1 MALFDEQNEQDL
13 LNIIQGGQNQ
23 TVANQPSP
31 FQQIAFS
38 RGFQQESEPSQQY
51 MFNAL
56 RNQGISN
63 ENLLYSL
70 QQQFG
75 PESASYWQNL
85 LTPQKQAP
93 SQNVVAPAQN
103 VVAPT
108 QNVAAPAQDS
118 APPQNDVLQILR
130 DAGLKYQPIS
140 VAQDMEFQLP
150 GNQQVLQKQPITPE
164 WFKNYI
170 YQGGADDAAAT
181 QRGID
186 YVLSEGM
193 RPQDAVNLWNQSLGT
208 NFSVSDLFKQTG
220 SGPVMSNFGDSY
232 SWKTGEK
239 AENDPVTGMI
249 KSAGSYFQKGNES
262 VVSDELFW
270 NPNSPTGKDLQQKI
284 EDARNQGQRPGIVIT
299 PYAVFQGKATNEQL
313 LNEVA
318 NSGAD
323 FVALDPYLGWG
334 VPADKLYEWT
344 KDFIPKLNALG
355 KEVKLVTQGFA
366 KKGEEDAAH
375 AYNQQLLALPGI
387 SEFVNF
393 GLEDWFPEGS
403 KEAED
408 LYSSK
413 SEWTPL
419 NNDFQQQV
427 EGRKS
432 ADVVTKEKSTE
443 QQLPTQQSA
452 QKSTTDPDWFKR
464 YIYQGGADD
473 ATATQRGIDY
483 VLSEGMRP
491 QEAVNLWN
499 QSLGTN
505 FTAKDFYDAT
515 GIDLPKAPNA
525 PPEGQMPNLSFFGRE
540 GGWDL
545 ASGAFVDPTR
555 GRVYEPPSGVV
566 FQRGNEVV
574 VGDELFWSPYAP
586 TGDKLKELVQQN
598 QANGYRVGT
607 VVSPYATLVG
617 SQEGK
622 EPPVTIKQLA
632 QEVANSG
639 VDFVAIDPYVGWF
652 DIKSEDLVNWSKQF
666 LDEMRALGKDT
677 ILVMQN
683 DVPGANTKEEV
694 FAHNK
699 SLMNI
704 PGFSEYV
711 AYSEMPD
718 EKDRLSGFFDEVYAR
733 LDRSEGKKNA
743 GKPPEDRKVA
753 LNESTPPTRLAYGGG
768 IGSLAYRMKR

>member
-1 MALFDEQNEQDL
+1 MALFNEQNEQDL
-13 LNIIQGGQNQ
+13 LNIVQGGQNQ
-23 TVANQPSP
+23 IP
-31 FQQIAFS
+31 QQFDTKLGNTAKDPLS
-38 RGFQQESEPSQQY
+38 LY
-51 MFNAL
+51 NAL
-56 RNQGISN
+56 RYGAEQG
-63 ENLLYSL
+63 NLGFLGL
-70 QQQFG
+70 QDATLSQAG
-75 PESASYWQNL
+75 DWASQKGY
-85 LTPQKQAP
+85 LTPYQVQQAL
-93 SQNVVAPAQN
+93 SGKSFANLEDLQAAKT
-103 VVAPT
+103 PT
-108 QNVAAPAQDS
+108 AFNQT
-118 APPQNDVLQILR
+118 DVLQSLR
-130 DAGLKYQPIS
+130 DAGLKYQPVS
-140 VAQDMEFQLP
+140 VTQDYQFQP
-150 GNQQVLQKQPITPE
+150 PVDQPSFATNQPIT
-164 WFKNYI
+164 
-170 YQGGADDAAAT
+170 QQAVT
-181 QRGID
+181 QQP
-186 YVLSEGM
+186 LT
-193 RPQDAVNLWNQSLGT
+193 QQ
-208 NFSVSDLFKQTG
+208 
-220 SGPVMSNFGDSY
+220 
-232 SWKTGEK
+232 
-239 AENDPVTGMI
+239 PVTQQAAD
-249 KSAGSYFQKGNES
+249 KPTT
-262 VVSDELFW
+262 
-270 NPNSPTGKDLQQKI
+270 NPN
-284 EDARNQGQRPGIVIT
+284 
-299 PYAVFQGKATNEQL
+299 
-313 LNEVA
+313 
-318 NSGAD
+318 
-323 FVALDPYLGWG
+323 
-334 VPADKLYEWT
+334 
-344 KDFIPKLNALG
+344 
-355 KEVKLVTQGFA
+355 
-366 KKGEEDAAH
+366 
-375 AYNQQLLALPGI
+375 
-387 SEFVNF
+387 
-393 GLEDWFPEGS
+393 WFR
-403 KEAED
+403 D
-408 LYSSK
+408 
-413 SEWTPL
+413 
-419 NNDFQQQV
+419 
-427 EGRKS
+427 
-432 ADVVTKEKSTE
+432 
-443 QQLPTQQSA
+443 
-452 QKSTTDPDWFKR
+452 

-515 GIDLPKAPNA
+515 GIDLPKSPNA

-753 LNESTPPTRLAYGGG
+753 LNESTPPTRMAYGGG

>member
-1 MALFDEQNEQDL
+1 MALFNEQNEQDL

-38 RGFQQESEPSQQY
+38 RGFQQESEPAQQY

-108 QNVAAPAQDS
+108 QNVVAPVQNFAE
-118 APPQNDVLQILR
+118 PQIDVLQSLR

-140 VAQDMEFQLP
+140 VAQDSQFQLP
-150 GNQQVLQKQPITPE
+150 TDQPSVETTQPATQQEVTQQPVTQQAAEKPTTNPN
-164 WFKNYI
+164 WFRDYI
-170 YQGGADDAAAT
+170 YQGGADDATAT

-186 YVLSEGM
+186 YVVSEGM

-208 NFSVSDLFKQTG
+208 NFSVTDLFNQTG
-220 SGPVMSNFGDSY
+220 SGPVMSNFGDSG
-232 SWKTGEK
+232 SWGTGEK
-239 AENDPVTGMI
+239 AEHDPVTGMI
-249 KSAGSYFQKGNES
+249 KSAGSYFQRGNES

-270 NPNSPTGKDLQQKI
+270 NPNSPTGKELQQRI
-284 EDARNQGQRPGIVIT
+284 EEARNQGQRPGIVIT

-318 NSGAD
+318 KSGAD

-366 KKGEEDAAH
+366 RKGEEDAANS
-375 AYNQQLLALPGI
+375 YNQQLLALPGI

-403 KEAED
+403 KEAQE
-408 LYSSK
+408 LFASN
-413 SEWTPL
+413 SEWVPL
-419 NNDFQQQV
+419 KNDF
-427 EGRKS
+427 
-432 ADVVTKEKSTE
+432 
-443 QQLPTQQSA
+443 
-452 QKSTTDPDWFKR
+452 
-464 YIYQGGADD
+464 
-473 ATATQRGIDY
+473 
-483 VLSEGMRP
+483 
-491 QEAVNLWN
+491 
-499 QSLGTN
+499 
-505 FTAKDFYDAT
+505 
-515 GIDLPKAPNA
+515 
-525 PPEGQMPNLSFFGRE
+525 
-540 GGWDL
+540 
-545 ASGAFVDPTR
+545 
-555 GRVYEPPSGVV
+555 
-566 FQRGNEVV
+566 
-574 VGDELFWSPYAP
+574 
-586 TGDKLKELVQQN
+586 
-598 QANGYRVGT
+598 
-607 VVSPYATLVG
+607 
-617 SQEGK
+617 
-622 EPPVTIKQLA
+622 KQ
-632 QEVANSG
+632 
-639 VDFVAIDPYVGWF
+639 
-652 DIKSEDLVNWSKQF
+652 
-666 LDEMRALGKDT
+666 
-677 ILVMQN
+677 
-683 DVPGANTKEEV
+683 KEE
-694 FAHNK
+694 
-699 SLMNI
+699 
-704 PGFSEYV
+704 
-711 AYSEMPD
+711 
-718 EKDRLSGFFDEVYAR
+718 RR
-733 LDRSEGKKNA
+733 TT

-753 LNESTPPTRLAYGGG
+753 LNESTPPTRMAYGGG

>member
-1 MALFDEQNEQDL
+1 MNSFDKTVGGGINSLLAQNRETIGEPGGMFNFAPKNNPVLMMAEGGVADNQDV
-13 LNIIQGGQNQ
+13 
-23 TVANQPSP
+23 TNQPSP
-31 FQQIAFS
+31 FRQIAFS
-38 RGFQQESEPSQQY
+38 GGFQQESDPAKQY

-75 PESASYWQNL
+75 PESSNYWQNL

-93 SQNVVAPAQN
+93 AQN
-103 VVAPT
+103 VVAST
-108 QNVAAPAQDS
+108 QNVVSPVQNF
-118 APPQNDVLQILR
+118 APPQTDVLQTLR
-130 DAGLKYQPIS
+130 DAGLKYQPVS
-140 VAQDMEFQLP
+140 VAQDSQFQLP
-150 GNQQVLQKQPITPE
+150 ADQPSFET
-164 WFKNYI
+164 
-170 YQGGADDAAAT
+170 T
-181 QRGID
+181 Q
-186 YVLSEGM
+186 
-193 RPQDAVNLWNQSLGT
+193 
-208 NFSVSDLFKQTG
+208 
-220 SGPVMSNFGDSY
+220 
-232 SWKTGEK
+232 
-239 AENDPVTGMI
+239 PVT
-249 KSAGSYFQKGNES
+249 
-262 VVSDELFW
+262 
-270 NPNSPTGKDLQQKI
+270 QQ
-284 EDARNQGQRPGIVIT
+284 A
-299 PYAVFQGKATNEQL
+299 
-313 LNEVA
+313 
-318 NSGAD
+318 
-323 FVALDPYLGWG
+323 
-334 VPADKLYEWT
+334 
-344 KDFIPKLNALG
+344 
-355 KEVKLVTQGFA
+355 VTQ
-366 KKGEEDAAH
+366 
-375 AYNQQLLALPGI
+375 QP
-387 SEFVNF
+387 
-393 GLEDWFPEGS
+393 
-403 KEAED
+403 
-408 LYSSK
+408 
-413 SEWTPL
+413 
-419 NNDFQQQV
+419 
-427 EGRKS
+427 
-432 ADVVTKEKSTE
+432 VTR
-443 QQLPTQQSA
+443 QAA
-452 QKSTTDPDWFKR
+452 QKSTTNPNWFKD

-491 QEAVNLWN
+491 QDAVNLWN

-545 ASGAFVDPTR
+545 AAGAFVDPTR

-586 TGDKLKELVQQN
+586 TGDKLRELVQQN

-694 FAHNK
+694 FAHNR